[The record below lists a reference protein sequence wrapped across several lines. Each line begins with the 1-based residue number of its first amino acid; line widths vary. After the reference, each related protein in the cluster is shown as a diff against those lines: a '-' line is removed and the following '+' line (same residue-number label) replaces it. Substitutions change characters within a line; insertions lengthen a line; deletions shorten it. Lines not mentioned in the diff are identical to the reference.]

1 MKKGR
6 GAGGRS
12 GSKRTLVSSAM
23 KATSHPTRELILRE
37 LKEGPRSTLELEDVT
52 GEDRYNLYHHL
63 SVLEDAQL
71 VSSAIS
77 SGRTKVFELL
87 TPKRPDVAF
96 MVLDSKDDEEAA
108 VLRKVLKVL
117 QAETSGEIPQADE
130 IRRAKMVFYYPWSSD
145 E

>member
-1 MKKGR
+1 
-6 GAGGRS
+6 
-12 GSKRTLVSSAM
+12 M

-37 LKEGPRSTLELEDVT
+37 LKEGPRSTSELEDVT
-52 GEDRYNLYHHL
+52 GESRYNLYHHL
-63 SVLEDAQL
+63 SVLEEAQL
-71 VSSAIS
+71 VRSAIS

-108 VLRKVLKVL
+108 VLEKVLEVL
-117 QAETSGEIPQADE
+117 QAETSEEIPQADE